1 MKLDREFAIRAF
13 DLLIRGASFDA
24 QYLIVIA
31 LFSSD
36 VIDESP
42 RDLWD

>member
-13 DLLIRGASFDA
+13 DLLVRGVSFDA

-31 LFSSD
+31 LFSSH
-36 VIDESP
+36 VTDESLC
-42 RDLWD
+42 DLWD